1 MSEYFD
7 IHSHILPGLD
17 DGPLDLKTS
26 KQMLY
31 KAYDSGVGILLQ
43 YHTFV
48 ARFTTSVV
56 K

>member
-17 DGPLDLKTS
+17 DDPLDLKTS

-31 KAYDSGVGILLQ
+31 KAYDSGGE
-43 YHTFV
+43 YYCN
-48 ARFTTSVV
+48 TTLS
-56 K
+56 